1 MLAPMRGKV
10 RIAWAVSREGAALRT
25 ALTALTHAGR
35 MRHMAAY
42 GRGAAEPGPA
52 GETCRAVLADLEH
65 GGPFER
71 AMALQACHGSRD
83 GDRVLRALEDSSR
96 RLRGYAVALLPL
108 ICDTAQIGR
117 ALPSVPRR
125 LHAGLLRRARMHG
138 RTDAAD
144 VLLAAC
150 EAAGDSEVTALLP
163 YGSDAFVRPR
173 LATFG
178 PALDGVGWARLAR
191 WHPELAADHLARAA
205 RDAAEFDPH
214 LVWQARAALPVLAQS
229 DPGRALDVLAA
240 LARHVPPAAMDLQR
254 LAQVRPAALADLLL
268 ANGNHPRLGAVL
280 PVLAARLVSGDDG
293 DRLAALVAR
302 FPGLGGQAGPA
313 TRWMR
318 RLPAARR
325 RAAYAVAGRGW
336 RDADGALPPALVAL
350 LPMPERATEA
360 RRHLGLPALRVRP
373 LQRLP
378 YAAMLPWA
386 EARAAVDPALGSPEA
401 EQRGAA
407 LAALIDAVRFE
418 RARLPEALALV
429 RSRGNEQDPV
439 RAAMLDALA
448 RLPPSCVDAAA
459 LPVLDAILRQAL
471 DAADLSHRSLAALQ
485 RLTVRLL
492 PRQPVWAVSALE
504 TLARE
509 RGTLIF
515 GPRDLGLNADDVRR
529 LAPLLDPVL
538 RAWRARE
545 NDLPLV
551 EVAALFAPRLRDWRT
566 LGGLLSEVAQDSR
579 HEYVCTRALAL
590 LARHDRAR
598 FAALVPDLLRRDS
611 SWIVQAPVHKH
622 LHRVRQDLLDP
633 YLGQA
638 VLKGRF
644 ATGKTRYVLPL
655 RAGFERWLPT
665 QQAGFARTLEG
676 LVDDPARD
684 VPTVLH
690 ALAGLAALP
699 DVPPRRLHDLARADN
714 PRLPIRD
721 EALRALARR
730 ETGDGLDA
738 LIAAL
743 GDGRARIAIYVLA
756 GALRDLP
763 EARVMPLLRAA
774 PRERVTVFKEIVR
787 LAGAQADAAGFAFL
801 QEIAE
806 AAAASGEA
814 LHRDVRLALLRAL
827 WDHLERDATWPI
839 LARAAADPD
848 PTVAASLVRVP
859 DERLSSAASDRL
871 AALLAELG
879 RHPDPEVRV
888 AVLRRLGTAPLAD
901 RHGVL
906 VAPVLDA
913 LASALS
919 DESAVAAGAVVATRA
934 GHKPEALG
942 AAVGAVRANRRAL
955 AALRDALLG
964 WLRLHRAGAAPAA
977 RAVLDALA
985 ADPTAVR
992 IRVEIALRG
1001 LPGPDLA
1008 DFLAAL
1014 ARDDS
1019 LHPDALALA
1028 TTRLEAAGTGLDPG
1042 DCEALEA
1049 TLAASPDV
1057 RLRRLALAALVGL
1070 SRTAGG
1076 WSEIRLARLADY
1088 RTDASALV
1096 AEAAQFVFPPDDAPD
1111 AAR

>member
-1 MLAPMRGKV
+1 MTGKI

-52 GETCRAVLADLEH
+52 GETCRAVLAELER

-83 GDRVLRALEDSSR
+83 GEHVLRALEDPSR
-96 RLRGYAVALLPL
+96 RLRGYAAALLPL
-108 ICDTAQIGR
+108 VCDAAQIGR
-117 ALPSVPRR
+117 ALPHVPRR
-125 LHAGLLRRARMHG
+125 LRAGLMRRARARG
-138 RTDAAD
+138 RPEAAD
-144 VLLAAC
+144 ALLTAC
-150 EAAGDSEVTALLP
+150 EAAGEPGAAALMP

-173 LATFG
+173 LAALG
-178 PALDGVGWARLAR
+178 PALDAVGWARLAR
-191 WHPELAADHLARAA
+191 HHPVLAADHLARAA
-205 RDAAEFDPH
+205 RDAAEFDPR
-214 LVWQARAALPVLAQS
+214 LAWQARAALPVLARS
-229 DPGRALDVLAA
+229 DPDRALDVLAA
-240 LARHVPPAAMDLQR
+240 LARHVPPAALDLQR

-268 ANGNHPRLGAVL
+268 ANGDTPRLGAVL
-280 PVLAARLVSGDDG
+280 PVLAAHLVGDDHG

-302 FPGLGGQAGPA
+302 FSGLGGQAGPA
-313 TRWMR
+313 ARWMR

-325 RAAYAVAGRGW
+325 RAAYASAGRGW

-350 LPMPERATEA
+350 LPTRERAAEA
-360 RRHLGLPALRVRP
+360 RRHLDLPALRVRP

-386 EARAAVDPALGSPEA
+386 EARAAVGPALGSPEA
-401 EQRGAA
+401 EQRAAA
-407 LAALIDAVRFE
+407 LAALVDAVRFE

-439 RAAMLDALA
+439 RAAMLEALA

-471 DAADLSHRSLAALQ
+471 DAADLSHRSVGALQ
-485 RLTVRLL
+485 RLIVRLL
-492 PRQPVWAVSALE
+492 PVQPVWAVSALE
-504 TLARE
+504 VLARE
-509 RGTLIF
+509 RGALVL
-515 GPRDLGLNADDVRR
+515 GPRDLGLSADDVRR
-529 LAPLLDPVL
+529 LAPVLDPVL

-566 LGGLLSEVAQDSR
+566 LGGLLSDIAEGSR
-579 HEYVCTRALAL
+579 HEYVCVRALAL

-598 FAALVPDLLRRDS
+598 FAALVPGLLRRDP
-611 SWIVQAPVHKH
+611 SWIVQGPVQEH

-633 YLGQA
+633 YLGRA

-644 ATGKTRYVLPL
+644 TTGKTRYVLPL
-655 RAGFERWLPT
+655 RAGFERWLPA

-714 PRLPIRD
+714 PRLPVRD

-730 ETGDGLDA
+730 DAGDGLDA

-743 GDGRARIAIYVLA
+743 GDERARIAIYALA

-787 LAGAQADAAGFAFL
+787 LAGVRADAAGFAFL
-801 QEIAE
+801 REIAE
-806 AAAASGEA
+806 AATASGA
-814 LHRDVRLALLRAL
+814 GLHRDVRLALLRAL
-827 WDHLERDATWPI
+827 WDHLERAATWPI
-839 LARAAADPD
+839 LAEAAADPD
-848 PTVAASLVRVP
+848 PAVGASLARIP
-859 DERLSSAASDRL
+859 ADRLTPEAADRL
-871 AALLAELG
+871 ADLLAGLC

-888 AVLRRLGTAPLAD
+888 AVLRRLETAPLAD

-906 VAPVLDA
+906 VAPVLHA
-913 LASALS
+913 LASGLP
-919 DESAVAAGAVVATRA
+919 DESAAAASAVVATRA
-934 GHKPEALG
+934 GRRPEALG
-942 AAVGAVRANRRAL
+942 AAVGAVRANRRTL
-955 AALRDALLG
+955 ATLRDALLG

-977 RAVLDALA
+977 RAVLAALA

-992 IRVEIALRG
+992 IRIEIALRG

-1008 DFLAAL
+1008 ECLAAL

-1028 TTRLEAAGTGLDPG
+1028 ATRLEAAGTGLDPEA
-1042 DCEALEA
+1042 CEGLEA
-1049 TLAASPDV
+1049 ALAVSPDA
-1057 RLRRLALAALVGL
+1057 RLRRLALATLVGV

-1076 WSEIRLARLADY
+1076 WSRARVARLADY
-1088 RTDASALV
+1088 RTDPAPLV

-1111 AAR
+1111 ETR